1 MNHVTTNDGV
11 RLALIEKGSG
21 RPLVLVPG
29 WSQTARQFAA
39 QIEGLADRYR
49 VIAYDHRGHG
59 QSEKPARGYKIQRLA
74 QDLKDV
80 LDTLGLED
88 AAVAGHS
95 MGSSVLW
102 CYWDLF
108 GAHRIGSTIFIDQ
121 MPAITAMPS
130 WTADERLLAGTIFDH
145 TTLPTTIEALAGP
158 LGTETTTTMVGGMFT
173 AAYPRDRLAEVV
185 ELNLQMPRAHAAALL
200 YNHSTQDW
208 RDVIPGVRWRTLVV
222 GGKASFVSW
231 QSQAW
236 IHEQIAGSRLELFGA
251 DEGGQHFMFMENPAK
266 IQHARRRVP
275 AVIYGRK
282 VSHCRQTKTAVPP
295 RRIA

>member
-1 MNHVTTNDGV
+1 MTHVTTNDGV

-39 QIEGLADRYR
+39 QIDGLAGRYR

-59 QSEKPARGYKIQRLA
+59 QSEKPAHGYKIQRLA

-80 LDTLGLED
+80 LDALDLED

-108 GAHRIGSTIFIDQ
+108 GAHRIGSAIFIDQ

-130 WTADERLLAGTIFDH
+130 WTPEERLVAGTILDH
-145 TTLPTTIEALAGP
+145 ASMPATIEALGGP
-158 LGTETTTTMVGGMFT
+158 QGIETTTSMVGGMFT
-173 AAYPRDRLAEVV
+173 ASYPPEQLAAVV
-185 ELNLQMPRAHAAALL
+185 ALNLQMPRAHAAALL
-200 YNHSTQDW
+200 YNHATQDW
-208 RDVIPGVRWRTLVV
+208 RDVIPTVRWRTLVV

-231 QSQAW
+231 QSQVW
-236 IHEQIAGSRLELFGA
+236 IQEQIPEAQLELFGA
-251 DEGGQHFMFMENPAK
+251 DEGGQHFMFMENAAK
-266 IQHARRRVP
+266 FNTVLKEFL
-275 AVIYGRK
+275 G
-282 VSHCRQTKTAVPP
+282 
-295 RRIA
+295 

>member
-1 MNHVTTNDGV
+1 MLTVTTNDGV
-11 RLALIEKGSG
+11 RLSLVEKGGG

-39 QIEGLADRYR
+39 QIDGLADRYR
-49 VIAYDHRGHG
+49 VLAVDMRGHG
-59 QSEKPARGYKIQRLA
+59 QSEKPAHGYRIQRLA

-80 LDTLGLED
+80 LDALGVED

-108 GAHRIGSTIFIDQ
+108 GAHRIGSVVFIDQ

-130 WTADERLLAGTIFDH
+130 WTAQEKLTAGAIFDH
-145 TTLPTTIEALAGP
+145 TSLPATIEALAGP
-158 LGTETTTTMVGGMFT
+158 DGVATTAGFVGGMFT
-173 AAYPRDRLAEVV
+173 PAYPRERIAEVV
-185 ELNLQMPRAHAAALL
+185 ELNLQMPRRHAATLL
-200 YNHSTQDW
+200 YNHASQDW
-208 RDVIPGVRWRTLVV
+208 RDVIPRVRWRTLVV

-236 IHEQIAGSRLELFGA
+236 IHGQIPGSRLALFEA

-266 IQHARRRVP
+266 FNALL
-275 AVIYGRK
+275 GDFLG
-282 VSHCRQTKTAVPP
+282 
-295 RRIA
+295 